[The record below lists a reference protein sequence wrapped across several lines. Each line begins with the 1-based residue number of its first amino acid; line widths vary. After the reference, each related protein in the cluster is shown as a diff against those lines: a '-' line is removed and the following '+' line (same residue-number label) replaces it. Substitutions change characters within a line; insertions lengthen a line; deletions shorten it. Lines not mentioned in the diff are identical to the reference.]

1 MTEYYKDLTYYS
13 LHHFENAQNIGW
25 INGVNDYNKGSVSSH
40 FIENLR
46 LYTIKPFNEIRG
58 NMNCSLCSDNSLDAN
73 GFTTLGLSEIRVIS
87 KDGKNKYASPSMII
101 HSITEHHY
109 CPPED
114 FIRAVIDGPKPGS
127 NEYQEYERRYNIE
140 CLWGESDDT
149 IVISERLRNGIINN
163 DRKLINDNSAFCNI
177 ITRNGSLLN
186 VAIKSGNVE
195 MVNDLIQFGADLNK
209 FNGIELNNAVLESE
223 NEIVRLL
230 LSNNIMIDVSTPKL
244 NPLFAAIRKGNYE
257 ASKLLL
263 ENGVDANI
271 KYTNEFMK
279 HMDAVT
285 LAKHCK
291 QDSIIELLEK
301 Y

>member
-1 MTEYYKDLTYYS
+1 MTVYYKDLTYYS

-25 INGVNDYNKGSVSSH
+25 INGVNVYKKGIVSSD

-46 LYTIKPFNEIRG
+46 LYTIKSFNEIRG
-58 NMNCSLCSDNSLDAN
+58 NVNCSLCSDK
-73 GFTTLGLSEIRVIS
+73 FTTLGLSEIRVIS

-101 HSITEHHY
+101 HYVTEHHY
-109 CPPED
+109 CPPEE

-140 CLWGESDDT
+140 CLWGESDEIIDN
-149 IVISERLRNGIINN
+149 SEKLRNGIINN
-163 DRKLINDNSAFCNI
+163 DRKMINDNSTLCNI
-177 ITRNGSLLN
+177 ITKDGSLIN

-195 MVNDLIQFGADLNK
+195 MVNDLIQLGADLNK

-223 NEIVRLL
+223 NEIVKLL
-230 LSNNIMIDVSTPKL
+230 LSKNIKIDVSTPKL
-244 NPLFAAIRKGNYE
+244 NPLFTAIRKGNYD

-263 ENGVDANI
+263 ENGVDAKI

-279 HMDAVT
+279 DMDAVT